1 MSQQTSH
8 PGRRKIFELTDTFT
22 PAEWAQ
28 SPAWLAFR
36 MRLPFDTA
44 RHLVEALQH
53 KASRD
58 SIWEI
63 FRKSEPYNDPEFRRI
78 LNEVKDALESM
89 LIFNQAEADPYQ
101 RESLLIMALYQ
112 KDLDISR
119 PLARLETKVTKSAF
133 RDEKWVDARRQL
145 LMQKEVYQNTL
156 RGILPPK
163 TIWPNLQN
171 LALLHA
177 LIQTLHIRM
186 GSFLQTPQPQDDTVM
201 NLARQVVSDLP
212 DEARVL
218 ALYIQ
223 VLEYLNDPLG
233 TAHDPL
239 ELTRRAYTL
248 ISRRDSARD
257 IQFTLT
263 NFLQRKAL
271 QPEYTAV
278 LPQLSALFSLAIS
291 QAKKDPVNPSW
302 LKNYL
307 IIRVLIIEN
316 EQDLRQRALLEAS
329 LLSELDASKPL
340 IPKDAHTEL
349 ALTINNVL
357 NFLMGRYRMVSGEIF
372 NRNLTPINRIGQ
384 RFIHLLCRLALDAG
398 NDPGLEVAFKS
409 AEQFVHR
416 QKKLPEHQKTSNLRR
431 IHFARAVLHIPAP
444 AARVALRAELEKE
457 PPFVGRTWILAQYNK
472 WPVTE

>member
-1 MSQQTSH
+1 
-8 PGRRKIFELTDTFT
+8 
-22 PAEWAQ
+22 
-28 SPAWLAFR
+28 

-101 RESLLIMALYQ
+101 RETLLIMALYQ

-156 RGILPPK
+156 RGIQPPK
-163 TIWPNLQN
+163 SVWSDLQN
-171 LALLHA
+171 LSLLQA
-177 LIQTLHIRM
+177 LIQTLHFRM

-201 NLARQVVSDLP
+201 NLARQVASALP
-212 DEARVL
+212 DEARL
-218 ALYIQ
+218 LTLQIQ
-223 VLEYLNDPLG
+223 VHEYLNDPLN
-233 TAHDPL
+233 TPHDPV
-239 ELTRRAYTL
+239 ELTQRAYAL
-248 ISRRDSARD
+248 FSRRDSARD
-257 IQFTLT
+257 IQFVIT

-271 QPEYTAV
+271 QPGNSAV
-278 LPQLSALFSLAIS
+278 LPQISALFLLAS
-291 QAKKDPVNPSW
+291 KQAKKDPVNPLW

-307 IIRVLIIEN
+307 TYRIILIEN
-316 EQDLRQRALLEAS
+316 EQDIKRRAELEAS
-329 LLSELDASKPL
+329 FLEELAASKKL
-340 IPKDAHTEL
+340 IPEDAFTEL
-349 ALTINNVL
+349 TLVTNNAL
-357 NFLMGRYRMVSGEIF
+357 NFLMGRYRKVSGEIF
-372 NRNLTPINRIGQ
+372 HFTLSPVNRIGQ

-431 IHFARAVLHIPAP
+431 IHFARAVLHMPSPAV
-444 AARVALRAELEKE
+444 RNALRAELEKE
-457 PPFVGRTWILAQYNK
+457 PPFVGRTWILAQYYK
-472 WPVTE
+472 WPVIE